1 MLYNKELEELSGEA
15 KEIEDQKKQEQIKKN
30 IYNNN
35 YILFKIK
42 SDLIKLEQFI
52 KEHEGK
58 LKDGSK
64 LATIKV
70 TLTKKVEEL
79 SNTINKN
86 IGKVEELKNNLN
98 RLTQELKNG
107 TYTNIE
113 KKYNKLKL
121 NYIASIQTQKE
132 IENYHEALDQSLLK
146 YHGKRM
152 EEINKLINYYWS
164 MTYKGKDIKSIEIKS
179 DFEKTAKT
187 RNYNYRIVFF
197 TPGGSGLDMRG
208 RCSAG
213 QKILAS
219 IIIRLALA
227 ETFCNNCGILC
238 LDEPT
243 TNLDE
248 ENSKSLAKALREIIQ
263 SRSEDQ
269 NFQLIVITHDPVF
282 VDLLGSDYC
291 DNFWHVTKNK
301 ENFSTVTL
309 KPINSIF
316 NQ

>member
-1 MLYNKELEELSGEA
+1 
-15 KEIEDQKKQEQIKKN
+15 
-30 IYNNN
+30 
-35 YILFKIK
+35 
-42 SDLIKLEQFI
+42 
-52 KEHEGK
+52 
-58 LKDGSK
+58 
-64 LATIKV
+64 
-70 TLTKKVEEL
+70 
-79 SNTINKN
+79 
-86 IGKVEELKNNLN
+86 
-98 RLTQELKNG
+98 
-107 TYTNIE
+107 
-113 KKYNKLKL
+113 
-121 NYIASIQTQKE
+121 
-132 IENYHEALDQSLLK
+132 
-146 YHGKRM
+146 M

-179 DFEKTAKT
+179 DFEKSAKT
-187 RNYNYRIVFF
+187 RNYNYRIVFC
-197 TPGGSGLDMRG
+197 TAGGSALDMRG

-248 ENSKSLAKALREIIQ
+248 DNSKSLAKALREIIQ